1 MIAYITR
8 FNPYIFPRPLFL
20 KTAVNEMEIYMLG
33 KARPLPVL
41 QSSQVLSSGRRL
53 LEFAKK
59 VDLTK
64 YINDC
69 IRQSGMYNGLS
80 LIMEGYYSLFFRR
93 LGVKNVVIKNLI
105 GALGALRA
113 GKRVVVDLMDYWHC
127 DKPYVVFNS
136 LDYYILRRARCII
149 AWSKAIAGLLKR
161 SLGRGCITYLPFG
174 VNLALADP
182 VRVGEK
188 LFFEKFPDLSSYV
201 IVGYS
206 GGGETYHGID
216 TLISAFSLLERRRR
230 DVFLVI
236 QTWGQS
242 ARVLGMIKRVGL
254 KRVAVVPPAPVFNDP
269 LRLSFLRASSVLV
282 NTASK
287 VPGIYLAERTTTYW
301 YMSAGRPIVAEATP
315 GVRGVLKNGES
326 ALLAPLGDVK
336 SLAGAVEAV
345 IDDPNLA
352 KRLGENARRLAEE
365 EYNWNGKL
373 GRRARRLF
381 NSLFE

>member
-1 MIAYITR
+1 MIAYVTR

-20 KTAVNEMEIYMLG
+20 KTAINEMEIYLLRRT
-33 KARPLPVL
+33 RPSPVV
-41 QSSQVLSSGRRL
+41 QSSQAMSRGNRL
-53 LEFAKK
+53 LEVAKK

-64 YINDC
+64 YIDDC
-69 IRQSGMYNGLS
+69 VRQGGVYDGLS

-93 LGVKNVVIKNLI
+93 LGAKNVVIKNLV

-136 LDYYILRRARCII
+136 LDYYVLRRARCVI
-149 AWSKAIAGLLKR
+149 AWSKAIAGLLTHH
-161 SLGRGCITYLPFG
+161 LGKVCIAYLPFG

-201 IVGYS
+201 VVGYS
-206 GGGETYHGID
+206 GGGEAYHGID
-216 TLISAFSLLERRRR
+216 TLISAFSLLERRRK

-236 QTWGQS
+236 QTWGQG
-242 ARVLGMIKRVGL
+242 ARVLGIIRKLGL
-254 KRVAVVPPAPVFNDP
+254 KRVAVLSPAPFFNDP

-301 YMSAGRPIVAEATP
+301 YMSAGRPIVAETTP

-336 SLAGAVEAV
+336 SLAEAIEAV

-352 KRLGENARRLAEE
+352 KRLGENARKLAEE